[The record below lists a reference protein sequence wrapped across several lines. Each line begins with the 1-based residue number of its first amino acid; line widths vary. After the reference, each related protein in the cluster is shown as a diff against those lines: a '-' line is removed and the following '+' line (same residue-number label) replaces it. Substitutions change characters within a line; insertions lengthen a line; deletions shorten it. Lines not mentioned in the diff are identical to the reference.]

1 MSKKLKIIIII
12 ALFSFSGI
20 YLFITTI
27 SPALFHKNT
36 SIKREV
42 EVKKTIDVKN
52 SNSTPETKTL
62 REKELDALL
71 SSSKINNPFLS
82 SKYLSNFA
90 FIDKTSLSIIS
101 PPKDAI
107 EIYDVYFVGTFL
119 NQGTKAMQVIINK
132 DGKDMY
138 INKGDILNE
147 KYGKLKLMKI
157 YTNFLLFMDREGNK
171 YYIQK

>member
-1 MSKKLKIIIII
+1 MSDKVKIIIVI
-12 ALFSFSGI
+12 ALFGFSGI

-27 SPALFHKNT
+27 SPALFPQNKT
-36 SIKREV
+36 IKQPTT
-42 EVKKTIDVKN
+42 VKKINIKTTENTV
-52 SNSTPETKTL
+52 ETKTL
-62 REKELDALL
+62 KEKELEALI
-71 SSSKINNPFLS
+71 SSSEISNPFLS

-90 FIDKTSLSIIS
+90 FIDKTSLSIVS

-107 EIYDVYFVGTFL
+107 EIYDVYFVGTFF
-119 NQGTKAMQVIINK
+119 NQNTKTLQIIINK

-138 INKGDILNE
+138 INKGDIINE

-157 YTNFLLFMDREGNK
+157 YTNFLLFMDKEGNK

>member
-12 ALFSFSGI
+12 ILFSFSGI

-27 SPALFHKNT
+27 SPALFPHNKSIKQTTIINETHKAKNT
-36 SIKREV
+36 TSSS
-42 EVKKTIDVKN
+42 EVKTLKEKKLEALIS
-52 SNSTPETKTL
+52 SN
-62 REKELDALL
+62 
-71 SSSKINNPFLS
+71 KISNPFLS

-90 FIDKTSLSIIS
+90 FIDKTSLSIIA

-107 EIYDVYFVGTFL
+107 EIYDVYFVGTFF
-119 NQGTKAMQVIINK
+119 NQNTKTLQIIINK
-132 DGKDMY
+132 DGKDIY

-157 YTNFLLFMDREGNK
+157 YTNFLLFMDKEGNK

>member
-1 MSKKLKIIIII
+1 MSNKVKIIIVIV
-12 ALFSFSGI
+12 LFSFSGI

-27 SPALFHKNT
+27 SPALFPQSKT
-36 SIKREV
+36 VKQPKT
-42 EVKKTIDVKN
+42 VKKINIPTTEN
-52 SNSTPETKTL
+52 TAETKTL
-62 REKELDALL
+62 KDKELEALL
-71 SSSKINNPFLS
+71 SSSKISNPFLS

-90 FIDKTSLSIIS
+90 FIDKTSLSIVS

-119 NQGTKAMQVIINK
+119 NQNTKTLQIIINK

-138 INKGDILNE
+138 LNKGDMINE

-157 YTNFLLFMDREGNK
+157 YTNFLLFMDKEGNK